1 MARLLS
7 VNVGLPRDID
17 WKGRTVHTGIW
28 KNPVRGRCRARRLN
42 LDGDGQGDLG
52 GHGGEQRA
60 AFVYQIESYR
70 YWQDQLKRTDF
81 VHGQFGEN
89 FTIEGLPDDAVC
101 IGDRYQIGS
110 ALFEVTQPRVTCY
123 RVGIRTNEPRMPALL
138 TSSGRPGFYFRVLRE
153 GEVGAGDEIV
163 KMGEANE
170 RMTVA
175 EINALLYSPNH
186 ARDRLERALRIEA
199 LSPGWRASF
208 EALLQSPAN
217 GAGGGN
223 AGLAP
228 AAAAHPAAPGFRPL
242 VVAAIDQESAD
253 VLSLSMRHADGQP
266 LLQALPGQYVV
277 LRLRRPGSGPPLFR
291 SYSLSGP
298 LSTERYRISVKL
310 EPDGAAGAYLRE
322 HVRVGDVLDV
332 SSPRGSFILQSG
344 ERPVVLLS
352 AGIGATPVLAML
364 YALAASRSTR
374 QVFWL
379 HTARDGQH
387 HPFAAEV
394 RRLLP
399 ALAHSRSYVCYSRP
413 GARDKMGEDFDA
425 AGRLSRSVLG
435 EVGIPKEAEVW
446 LCGPNR
452 FMADMKEAL
461 AAFDVPPKRIH
472 AEIFNG
478 SESMTPGVVGA
489 VTRAPHPPSDDADTG
504 PLVSFARSGIAVHWK
519 ASAYQSILELAEA
532 CDVPVRWSCRT
543 GVCHNCESGLV
554 SGTVAYEPQPLDKPA
569 AGNLLVC
576 CSQPIGDVVIDL

>member
-7 VNVGLPRDID
+7 VNVGLPRDIE

-28 KNPVRGRCRARRLN
+28 KNPVRGRCRVGRLN

-70 YWQDQLKRTDF
+70 YWQEQLKRTDF

-163 KMGEANE
+163 KVGEANE
-170 RMTVA
+170 RMSVA
-175 EINALLYSPNH
+175 EINALLYSPDH
-186 ARDRLERALRIEA
+186 ARERLERALRIEA
-199 LSPGWRASF
+199 LSPGWRSSF
-208 EALLQSPAN
+208 ETLLKSPTTAS
-217 GAGGGN
+217 GSGN

-228 AAAAHPAAPGFRPL
+228 AAAAHPVAPGFWPL
-242 VVAAIDQESAD
+242 AVSAIDQESAD
-253 VLSLSMRHADGQP
+253 VLSLSMRHPDGQP
-266 LLQALPGQYVV
+266 LPPALPGQYVV
-277 LRLRRPGSGPPLFR
+277 LRLRPTGGGAPLFR

-298 LSTERYRISVKL
+298 VSTERYRISVKI
-310 EPDGAAGAYLRE
+310 EPDGAAGTYLRE
-322 HVRVGDVLDV
+322 HVRLGAVLDV

-352 AGIGATPVLAML
+352 AGIGTTPVLAML
-364 YALAASRSTR
+364 YALAAARSTR
-374 QVFWL
+374 PVLWL
-379 HTARDGQH
+379 HAARDGEH

-394 RRLLP
+394 RRLMP
-399 ALAHSRSYVCYSRP
+399 ALTQGRSYVCYSRP
-413 GARDKMGEDFDA
+413 GSHDKKGEDFDA
-425 AGRLSRSVLG
+425 TGHLSRSIFD
-435 EVGIPKEAEVW
+435 EVGIPKEADVY
-446 LCGPNR
+446 LCGPTR
-452 FMADMKEAL
+452 FMADMKEMLAL
-461 AAFDVPPKRIH
+461 DVAPKRIH
-472 AEIFNG
+472 VEIFNG

-489 VTRAPHPPSDDADTG
+489 TTRAPHLPPDDANTG
-504 PLVSFARSGIAVHWK
+504 PLVSFARSGITVHWK

-532 CDVPVRWSCRT
+532 CDVPVRWACRT

-554 SGTVAYEPQPLDKPA
+554 SGAVAYEPQPLDKPA
-569 AGNLLVC
+569 DGNLLIC